1 MDAQGKP
8 ALLLRI
14 EMHVTV
20 QATGSDLPL
29 MSKPRI
35 LHIGKFYVPNCG
47 GIETHVH
54 DLAVRQAQVA
64 AVSVLASNCM
74 ARTEISE
81 IEGVRVIRLANF
93 GTIASMPISPS
104 LRSALRRTPAEIV
117 HVHLPNPASAL
128 AFITSGHPG
137 KLIITHHADTMGR
150 KNLRRISDPFV
161 HRLMQMA
168 SRIIVTSDRYLRS
181 SEELRPYRDKCSV
194 IPLGI
199 SIDATCPS
207 NTREL
212 SHLRRR
218 REERLVLAIGR
229 LVPYKGF
236 DVLIR
241 AMKRVHA
248 RLALIGTGPQ
258 ADWLLELARREG
270 VRDKI
275 AMLGW
280 IDDLRCFLRQA
291 SIFVMP
297 SVTRAEAFGL
307 VQLEAMAAG
316 LPIINTNLDSGVP
329 EVSVNG
335 VTGFTVPPGDV
346 AALSNA
352 ISLLLDR
359 KDLRQQF
366 GDAAM
371 ERAASFSADTMS
383 DRTMALY
390 EQVLAA

>member
-1 MDAQGKP
+1 M
-8 ALLLRI
+8 L
-14 EMHVTV
+14 VTV
-20 QATGSDLPL
+20 YATGSDLPL
-29 MSKPRI
+29 MFKPRI
-35 LHIGKFYVPNCG
+35 LHIGKFYVPDCG
-47 GIETHVH
+47 GIETHVR
-54 DLAVRQAQVA
+54 DLAVRQAHVA
-64 AVSVLASNCM
+64 TVSVLASNR
-74 ARTEISE
+74 APRTEVSN
-81 IEGVRVIRLANF
+81 IEGVRVTRLANF
-93 GTIASMPISPS
+93 GTIASMPICPS
-104 LRSALRRTPAEIV
+104 LLFELRRSPAEIV
-117 HVHLPNPASAL
+117 HIHLPNPASAL
-128 AFITSGHPG
+128 AFVTSGHPG
-137 KLIITHHADTMGR
+137 KLVITHHADTMGR
-150 KNLRRISDPFV
+150 KSLRHLSDPFV

-181 SEELRPYRDKCSV
+181 SEELRPYRGKCSV

-199 SIDATCPS
+199 SIDNPDPGGAGGYS
-207 NTREL
+207 R
-212 SHLRRR
+212 LRRR

-248 RLALIGTGPQ
+248 RLALIGVGPQ
-258 ADWLLELARREG
+258 AEPLMDLARREG
-270 VRDKI
+270 VRDKV

-280 IDDLRCFLRQA
+280 IDDLHSFLCQA

-316 LPIINTNLDSGVP
+316 LPIINTDLDSGVP

-335 VTGFTVPPGDV
+335 ITGFTVPPGNVD
-346 AALSNA
+346 ALSNA

-359 KDLRQQF
+359 KDLREEF
-366 GDAAM
+366 GAAALD
-371 ERAASFSADTMS
+371 RVANFTADSMT

-390 EQVLAA
+390 EDVLAA